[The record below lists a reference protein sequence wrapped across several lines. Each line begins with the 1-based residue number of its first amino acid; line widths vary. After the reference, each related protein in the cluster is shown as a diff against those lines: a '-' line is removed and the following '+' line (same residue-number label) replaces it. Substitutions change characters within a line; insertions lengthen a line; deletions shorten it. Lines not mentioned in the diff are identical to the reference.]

1 MYMVLQI
8 MYQIYLILFV
18 LTAYNKNCNYALV
31 MGVNSCTV
39 DKVCMVFMRH
49 QFNNNFLTI
58 QQKIIRNL
66 VQILTCSCIGLRYSN
81 SLRLLII
88 IRGVVKKNRIINR
101 IRLTM
106 IAVIHHFHLDL
117 DRFSLKGNKFS
128 QNYDL
133 KLLQSSNY

>member
-1 MYMVLQI
+1 
-8 MYQIYLILFV
+8 
-18 LTAYNKNCNYALV
+18 

-39 DKVCMVFMRH
+39 DKVCMVSLRL
-49 QFNNNFLTI
+49 QFNKNFLTN

-133 KLLQSSNY
+133 KLLHAIIKLLICISCEDFNSLSHYSNSELPVS

>member
-1 MYMVLQI
+1 
-8 MYQIYLILFV
+8 
-18 LTAYNKNCNYALV
+18 

-39 DKVCMVFMRH
+39 DKVCMVFMRF
-49 QFNNNFLTI
+49 QFNNNFLTN
-58 QQKIIRNL
+58 QQKIIHNL

-117 DRFSLKGNKFS
+117 DRFSLKGNKYS

-133 KLLQSSNY
+133 KLLQSSNYRCISCEDFNSLSHYSNSELPVS

>member
-1 MYMVLQI
+1 
-8 MYQIYLILFV
+8 
-18 LTAYNKNCNYALV
+18 

-39 DKVCMVFMRH
+39 DKVCMVFMRL
-49 QFNNNFLTI
+49 QFNNNFLTN

-117 DRFSLKGNKFS
+117 DRFSLKGNKYRYS

-133 KLLQSSNY
+133 KLLQSSNYWYVFLVRISIVCHITQTVNYQ